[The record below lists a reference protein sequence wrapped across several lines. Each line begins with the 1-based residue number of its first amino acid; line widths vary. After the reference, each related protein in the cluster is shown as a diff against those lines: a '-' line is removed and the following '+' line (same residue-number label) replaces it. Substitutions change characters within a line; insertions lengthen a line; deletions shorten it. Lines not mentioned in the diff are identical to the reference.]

1 MIEHLII
8 IIFGGLRFWLM
19 ILKIKGPLHYTA
31 PSSRWKWGQ
40 AWCLQV
46 SLHSKKRSKWTILQG
61 CALGGLYGPFR
72 GLNMPLGGGMGSYLL
87 SHITFHRPFEQ
98 CNVLRYMWS
107 WSKQTPGL
115 SRSPL
120 PTLASPISPLWSVVG
135 MSGTRLMSFMFAA
148 SPLTPRRIWLTWAP
162 RPRNVSDLTKS
173 RCDKSYCLTKGSL
186 FHVHCFHMFWNKK
199 RPNSIIIHPLTRFI
213 VPNRTNSFNPSDFY
227 QTLTASC

>member
-1 MIEHLII
+1 MKM
-8 IIFGGLRFWLM
+8 GSSLM
-19 ILKIKGPLHYTA
+19 SSGI
-31 PSSRWKWGQ
+31 PS
-40 AWCLQV
+40 L
-46 SLHSKKRSKWTILQG
+46 KKRSKWTILQG
-61 CALGGLYGPFR
+61 CALGGLYGPFP
-72 GLNMPLGGGMGSYLL
+72 GVNMPLGGGMGSYLL
-87 SHITFHRPFEQ
+87 SQIIFHCPFEQ
-98 CNVLRYMWS
+98 CHVLRYMWS

-173 RCDKSYCLTKGSL
+173 QCDKSYCLTKGSL

-213 VPNRTNSFNPSDFY
+213 VPNRANSFYLSDFY
-227 QTLTASC
+227 QILMASCENE